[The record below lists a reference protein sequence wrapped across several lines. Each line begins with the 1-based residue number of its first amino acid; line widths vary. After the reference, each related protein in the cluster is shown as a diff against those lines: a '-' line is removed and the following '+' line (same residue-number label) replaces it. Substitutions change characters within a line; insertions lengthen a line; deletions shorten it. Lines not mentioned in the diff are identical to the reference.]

1 MTTSSGLE
9 TWVGVFYCG
18 MFVMGIGFSP
28 LWSNCFDYLD
38 KNLSHEDFPLYSGIF
53 SLARIV
59 GPGAGYI
66 LGGYFL
72 SFPFDDVQKKSQLYK
87 DMPDSEYEQFK
98 ESPNYIGA
106 YWIGFFVSSIG
117 LLLVSIPVG
126 GFPFQFPGSQ
136 AVRDQKDNRSF
147 GKYTLKETSEVS
159 NELSWSDFKQGSL
172 YVLTNPMVL
181 SMAFAGAMEIAFL
194 TVVSSFASKY
204 LEIVFNLTSSEAA
217 LTAGSILIPSA
228 VVALISGGLIPKFF
242 KMNTF
247 QLLIICVISSSVAF
261 ASTFGFFIS
270 CGQADFIE
278 PSSTITYREA
288 TCNVSDCQCSELN
301 YKPYCLDKTTILFS
315 PCYYGCKNE
324 TLESCLCYN
333 SSINSHLQESSCAI
347 SEFCNSSNF
356 YILVV
361 FFVISSFS
369 VFFNVPAAE
378 SAFNRSV
385 RPNFRS
391 LAFGFDVFVMRILGS
406 IPAPLIAGA
415 MFDNSCT
422 YWQKNEDGGNEFCL
436 RYNESVTK
444 GFTGLCIASTGL
456 MTILFLAALVFYR
469 KLGPEKNDVIT
480 KCESEKQNVIGNRP
494 VSKQKQIP
502 SSNSGE
508 TSGSVNLEAL
518 KLTKKT
524 LHINTT
530 L

>member
-1 MTTSSGLE
+1 
-9 TWVGVFYCG
+9 
-18 MFVMGIGFSP
+18 MGIAFSP
-28 LWSNCFDYLD
+28 LYSNTFDYLD
-38 KNLSHEDFPLYSGIF
+38 KNLSHEDFPLYTGIF
-53 SLARIV
+53 SLAGIV
-59 GPGAGYI
+59 GPGAGYL

-72 SFPFDDVQKKSQLYK
+72 SFPFDDVQKKSQFYK
-87 DMPDSEYEQFK
+87 DMSDSEYEQFK
-98 ESPNYIGA
+98 ENPNYIGA
-106 YWIGFFVSSIG
+106 YWIGFVVSSIG
-117 LLLVSIPVG
+117 LFLISIPVG
-126 GFPFQFPGSQ
+126 GFPYEFPGSKLI
-136 AVRDQKDNRSF
+136 RDKKNNRSF
-147 GKYTLKETSEVS
+147 GENTPKETSEVS
-159 NELSWSDFKQGSL
+159 TDLSWNDFKQGSL
-172 YVLTNPMVL
+172 YLITNPVVL
-181 SMAFAGAMEIAFL
+181 SIAFAGAMEIAFL
-194 TVVSSFASKY
+194 ALVSSFAPKY

-217 LTAGSILIPSA
+217 LTAGSILIPTA
-228 VVALISGGLIPKFF
+228 VAALISGGLIPKFF

-247 QLLIICVISSSVAF
+247 QLLIICVISSFVTF

-278 PSSTITYREA
+278 PSSTIIYREA
-288 TCNVSDCQCSELN
+288 TCNVSHCQCSELN
-301 YKPYCLDKTTILFS
+301 YRPYCLDKTTILFS

-324 TLESCLCYN
+324 TLESCFCYN

-369 VFFNVPAAE
+369 VFFNAPAAK

-391 LAFGFDVFVMRILGS
+391 LAFGFDIFVMRILGS
-406 IPAPLIAGA
+406 IPVPLIAGA

-444 GFTGLCIASTGL
+444 GFTSLCIASTGL
-456 MTILFLAALVFYR
+456 MTIFFLAALVFHR
-469 KLGPEKNDVIT
+469 KLGPGNNAVIT
-480 KCESEKQNVIGNRP
+480 ECESEKQNVIGNRA

-502 SSNSGE
+502 CSNSGE
-508 TSGSVNLEAL
+508 ILGSVDPEAP
-518 KLTKKT
+518 KLTT
-524 LHINTT
+524 TALQINTT